1 MDHVDPECLSSVA
14 PQQLEVATVQMHP
27 YVDGLGPREKE
38 ESYCTRG
45 HLLVMS
51 MASANPHTPPYVQT
65 VVAKKTKEWHENT
78 FNVDNTVFFAGV
90 SLEPIHNGA
99 LAQANPASTAKVAIA
114 VGGVVSIAVPINTGK
129 NLHNGDD
136 VYVANK
142 LVELKRGTMQQ
153 GEDWYVATLTSDSE
167 NMSDLVGRV
176 VDNSMHKDG
185 YIRVRL
191 Y

>member
-27 YVDGLGPREKE
+27 YVVGLGSREKE

-51 MASANPHTPPYVQT
+51 MASENPHTPPYVQT
-65 VVAKKTKEWHENT
+65 VVAKKTQEWHENT
-78 FNVDNTVFFAGV
+78 FNVDNTGFFVGV

-136 VYVANK
+136 VYVAKK

-153 GEDWYVATLTSDSE
+153 GEDWFVATLTSDS
-167 NMSDLVGRV
+167 DDGFDFVGRV
-176 VDNSMHKDG
+176 VDNSMHMDG